1 LCRLLTHGRTLQHT
15 AVKAA
20 QNQGV
25 NLIGAFVGNK
35 CEFRDGSIDSRAEV
49 DLLEAKGI
57 AESLGMAYFET
68 SAVSP
73 VGVFGVVAACGCH
86 LWQETERSVSVHF
99 TNAANRSLLVVTGEQ
114 H

>member
-1 LCRLLTHGRTLQHT
+1 LCRLLTYRRRLQHT

-68 SAVSP
+68 SAVRP
-73 VGVFGVVAACGCH
+73 YPFIWHC
-86 LWQETERSVSVHF
+86 RSF
-99 TNAANRSLLVVTGEQ
+99 CLVCLR
-114 H
+114 

>member
-1 LCRLLTHGRTLQHT
+1 
-15 AVKAA
+15 VKAA

-68 SAVSP
+68 SAVRPNP
-73 VGVFGVVAACGCH
+73 VC
-86 LWQETERSVSVHF
+86 LT
-99 TNAANRSLLVVTGEQ
+99 L
-114 H
+114 